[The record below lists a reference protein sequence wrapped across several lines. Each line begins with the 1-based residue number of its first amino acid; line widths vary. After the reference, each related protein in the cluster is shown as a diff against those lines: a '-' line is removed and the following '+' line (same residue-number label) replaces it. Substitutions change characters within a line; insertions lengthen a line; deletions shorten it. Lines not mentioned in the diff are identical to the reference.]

1 MRVYVAGASG
11 QIGARLVPQLVAA
24 GHEVVAATRS
34 TGKVDRLRKLGAE
47 GVVVDGLD
55 REAVIASVMQAEPD
69 AVVHEMTALSGM
81 ASLRRF
87 DDGFALTNRLRT
99 EGTDHLLEAARLA
112 GVGRVIAQSYAGWPS
127 DPSGPPVQDEEAPLD
142 PSPVAG
148 QRRSLAAIRHV
159 EAVVP
164 AAGGIVLR
172 YGALYGADTSV
183 ANEMAEVMR
192 KRRLPVIGSGAGIW
206 SFVHVW
212 DAAAATVLALER
224 GGPGIYNV
232 VDDEPAAV
240 TEWLPALADAI
251 GAPPPRRVPVWLGR
265 LAAGDAITHMMT
277 RARGCSNAKAKRD
290 LGWRLRYPTWR
301 TGFRT
306 GLGE

>member
-34 TGKVDRLRKLGAE
+34 AGKADRLQKLGAE
-47 GVVVDGLD
+47 AVVVDGLD
-55 REAVIASVMQAEPD
+55 REAVIASVSRTEPD
-69 AVVHEMTALSGM
+69 AVVHEMTALSGT
-81 ASLRRF
+81 ASLRHF
-87 DDGFALTNRLRT
+87 DDEFALTNRLRT

-112 GVGRVIAQSYAGWPS
+112 GVRRVIAQSYAGWPS
-127 DPSGPPVQDEEAPLD
+127 DPSGPPVQNEEAPLD

-159 EAVVP
+159 ESVVP
-164 AAGGIVLR
+164 AAGGVVLR

-183 ANEMAEVMR
+183 ANEMTDVLR
-192 KRRLPVIGSGAGIW
+192 KRRLPVVGSGAGIW
-206 SFVHVW
+206 SFVHVR
-212 DAAAATVLALER
+212 DAAAATVLALDR
-224 GGPGIYNV
+224 GAPGVYNV

-240 TEWLPALADAI
+240 TDWLPVLAEAI
-251 GAPPPRRVPVWLGR
+251 GAPQPRKVPAWLGR
-265 LAAGDAITHMMT
+265 LAAGDAVTHMMT
-277 RARGCSNAKAKRD
+277 RARGSSNAKAKRE
-290 LGWRLRYPTWR
+290 LGWHLRYPTWR